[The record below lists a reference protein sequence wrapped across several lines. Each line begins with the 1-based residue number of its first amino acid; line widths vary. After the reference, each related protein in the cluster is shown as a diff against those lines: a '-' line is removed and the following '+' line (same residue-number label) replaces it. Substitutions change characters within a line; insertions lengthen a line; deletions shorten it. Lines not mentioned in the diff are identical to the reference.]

1 MNQFW
6 QNEAKNL
13 NDFRAIFSTLPENWK
28 FTAVEL
34 IDENGGG
41 GELTEAGARKGI
53 AAVGG

>member
-34 IDENGGG
+34 IDENSGGG
-41 GELTEAGARKGI
+41 GAYGSGARKG
-53 AAVGG
+53 

>member
-1 MNQFW
+1 
-6 QNEAKNL
+6 
-13 NDFRAIFSTLPENWK
+13 LPENWK